1 MTAKR
6 AAVIDIGTNSI
17 KLLVAERAAEG
28 FRVVEERV
36 VVARLGAG
44 LSSHGRL
51 SAEAISRAS
60 ATVAEFAD
68 AARKNA
74 VSEIAVYG
82 THAVRGAA
90 NGAEFTDKIKELT
103 GIEVRELSGEEEASY
118 SFNAAATATGSLKR
132 TLVFDAGGGSTE
144 FILGY
149 RGEIIILRST
159 PVGAL
164 TLLDRCMAKNDP
176 PSPQDFADASSLAL
190 EIFGHAGAVV
200 AEARKDSFALVGVGG
215 VISVLASVDM
225 ELNKFSREKINGFE
239 LSRGAV
245 EKQACLYCS
254 LTAGQRRFI
263 PGMPTDRAQ
272 IAPAGAALALAV
284 FDFTGR
290 ESLIVSANGLR
301 YGAMAELLGQ

>member
-17 KLLVAERAAEG
+17 KLLVAECSAEG
-28 FRVVEERV
+28 FSVVEERV
-36 VVARLGAG
+36 TVARLGAG

-51 SAEAISRAS
+51 SAEAMSRAL
-60 ATVAEFAD
+60 ATVAEFAG
-68 AARKNA
+68 AAKKLA

-82 THAVRGAA
+82 THAVRDAA
-90 NGAEFTDKIKELT
+90 NGVEFTDKIKAHT
-103 GIEVRELSGEEEASY
+103 GIAVRELSGEEEARY
-118 SFNAAATATGSLKR
+118 SFNAAASATGSLKR

-144 FILGY
+144 FILGD

-164 TLLDRCMAKNDP
+164 TLLDRCMAQNDP
-176 PSPQDFADASSLAL
+176 PTSLDIAEASSRAL
-190 EIFGHAGAVV
+190 EIFRRAEPVA
-200 AEARKDSFALVGVGG
+200 AEARKSAFTLAGVGG

-225 ELNKFSREKINGFE
+225 KLETYSREKINGFE
-239 LSRGAV
+239 LSRAAV
-245 EKQACLYCS
+245 EKQASLYCT
-254 LTAGQRRFI
+254 LTAKQRSFI
-263 PGMPTDRAQ
+263 PGMPLDRAQ

-290 ESLIVSANGLR
+290 DSLIVSANGLR
-301 YGAMAELLGQ
+301 YGAMAELLEK